1 MAQSL
6 AELVDEIT
14 LDAGDIYEQ
23 LSGFLQVFSD
33 EVTVPALGTVLHFP
47 VEVTGFGFE
56 GDERRGLV
64 AQCRHE
70 GGAGAASLVDVRF
83 ERHSVAGWLHAAYR
97 TWLGLK
103 PFPALRPSNWSW
115 PST

>member
-14 LDAGDIYEQ
+14 LDAYDIYEQ

-33 EVTVPALGTVLHFP
+33 EVTVPALGPVLHFP

-56 GDERRGLV
+56 GDAR
-64 AQCRHE
+64 
-70 GGAGAASLVDVRF
+70 
-83 ERHSVAGWLHAAYR
+83 
-97 TWLGLK
+97 WLGLK